1 MMVLRCVTL
10 RAKNSAAVHSG
21 RVKVQTRNVYME
33 SEMSKSD
40 RDEKT
45 YKKWSLL
52 KLLCMDSA

>member
-1 MMVLRCVTL
+1 M

-33 SEMSKSD
+33 SETSKSD

-52 KLLCMDSA
+52 KQ